1 MTEMVKQQEY
11 VIGHQPVDTGLV
23 CLVVVARALGV
34 MVDEETVRRTYNHSD
49 KIMDSKDL
57 LQTAKSLKLK
67 AYQRF
72 VKPEELSNQ
81 PIPAIVLMQDGSY
94 MVIGR
99 CEDRKIILF
108 DPKARLSQTAA
119 VEEFVKQ
126 WSGQL
131 IILSQP
137 WSLGQL
143 RRRFNVNWFAP
154 ALLLY
159 KKFFAETMVATF
171 FLQLFGLVT
180 PLITQ
185 VIVDKVLPYNGTST
199 LDVLAIV
206 LLVAGLLQMVLSI
219 LRTYV
224 FAHTTNKV
232 DVILGSKLFRHITAL
247 PLRYFELRRVGDT
260 LMRVSALN
268 SIREFMTGSALTA
281 MIDTFFS
288 VVFIAVMFYYSPFL
302 TWISLA
308 TIPLLFLQNLISIPI
323 YQRRLEA
330 VWAAGAENNAFLVE
344 TVTGIHT
351 IKSLAVEPQFNHR
364 WEQLLS
370 RYVKTT
376 FDSAIFG
383 IILGNSTSLIQR
395 LSGFALLWFGGHMV
409 IEGQMTIGQLIAF
422 QMLAGQAGEPL
433 QRLMG
438 MWQQFQQAALSV
450 ERLGDIITTP
460 QEKASTKPEVQVDL
474 KALEGSITFEKVAF
488 RYTPEGPLILQHID
502 LHVKAGMKIGIVGR
516 SGSGKSTLT
525 KLVQRLYLPESGRI
539 IIDKVDVAHMD
550 PSWLRRQIGV
560 VLQENFLFNGSVREN
575 IATARPGASME
586 EVIQVAEVAGAH
598 EFILE
603 LSEGYDTRVGERG
616 MALSGGQRQRIAIAR
631 AILANPRILIFDEAT
646 SALDYQSER
655 IIMKNMDK
663 IAAGRTALI
672 IAHRLSTVRRCDLI
686 VVVDHGHIVEQGTHN
701 QLLVKKGL
709 YYNLHT
715 LQQEV

>member
-1 MTEMVKQQEY
+1 MTKTVKQREY
-11 VIGHQPVDTGLV
+11 TIDDQPIDTGLV
-23 CLVVVARALGV
+23 CLVAVARSLGV
-34 MVDEETVRRTYNHSD
+34 AADEDAVLSSCGLRDNRL
-49 KIMDSKDL
+49 MDTGNL
-57 LQTAKSLKLK
+57 LQAAKHLKLK
-67 AYQRF
+67 SRKLIAR
-72 VKPEELSNQ
+72 PEELKDQ
-81 PIPAIVLMQDGSY
+81 PIPAIALMQDGSY
-94 MVIGR
+94 VVIGR
-99 CEDRKIILF
+99 YDEGKIIVF
-108 DPKARLSQTAA
+108 DPRVGRSQAVA

-131 IILSQP
+131 IALSHP
-137 WSLGQL
+137 WSLQRL
-143 RRRFNVNWFAP
+143 KRRFNVGWFTP
-154 ALLLY
+154 VLVLY
-159 KKFFAETMVATF
+159 KKLFAETMVAAF

-180 PLITQ
+180 PLFTQ

-199 LDVLAIV
+199 LDVLAV
-206 LLVAGLLQMVLSI
+206 ALLTAGLFQTALSI

-224 FAHTTNKV
+224 FTHTTNKV
-232 DVILGSKLFRHITAL
+232 DVILGARLFRHIAAL

-260 LMRVSALN
+260 LMRISALN
-268 SIREFMTGSALTA
+268 TIREFMTGTALTA
-281 MIDTFFS
+281 LMDTFFS

-302 TWISLA
+302 TWIALA
-308 TIPLLFLQNLISIPI
+308 AMPLLLAQNIIATPI
-323 YQRRLEA
+323 YQKRLEA
-330 VWAAGAENNAFLVE
+330 VWAAGAESNAFLVE

-364 WEQLLS
+364 WEQLLA

-376 FDSAIFG
+376 FDSGVFG

-433 QRLMG
+433 QRLIG
-438 MWQQFQQAALSV
+438 MWQQFQQAALSA

-460 QEKASTKPEVQVDL
+460 PEKANNTGGQGGSKP
-474 KALEGSITFEKVAF
+474 LEGTITFEQVAF
-488 RYTPEGPLILQHID
+488 RYLPDTPLVLQNID
-502 LHVKAGMKIGIVGR
+502 LHVKTGMKIGIVGR

-539 IIDKVDVAHMD
+539 IIDKVDVAEMD

-560 VLQENFLFNGSVREN
+560 VLQENFLFNGSVRDN

-586 EVIQVAEVAGAH
+586 EVIRAAEIAGAH

-603 LSEGYDTRVGERG
+603 LPEGYDTRVGERG

-631 AILANPRILIFDEAT
+631 TILANPRILIFDEAT
-646 SALDYQSER
+646 SALDYQSES

-663 IAAGRTALI
+663 ITAGRTALI

-686 VVVDHGHIVEQGTHN
+686 LVVDHGRSVEQGTHDE
-701 QLLVKKGL
+701 LLARKGL
-709 YYNLHT
+709 YYNLYT